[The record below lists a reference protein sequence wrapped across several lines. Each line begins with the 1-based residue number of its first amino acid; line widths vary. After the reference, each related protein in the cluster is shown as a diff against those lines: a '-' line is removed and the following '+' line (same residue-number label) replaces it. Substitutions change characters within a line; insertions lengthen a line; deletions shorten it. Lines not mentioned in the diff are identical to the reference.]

1 MSLLCALARGR
12 AHLSDGEDSGIIQTR
27 KVSYDIGSPV
37 AITDYTE
44 IYDGSPPTRLLMIAD
59 LDLHQGI
66 SGFTIGAGSENTSNG
81 TFRIEKPLVA
91 QDGPGAGIV
100 KPH

>member
-1 MSLLCALARGR
+1 
-12 AHLSDGEDSGIIQTR
+12 
-27 KVSYDIGSPV
+27 
-37 AITDYTE
+37 
-44 IYDGSPPTRLLMIAD
+44 MIAD